1 MDHVVITK
9 GLRHLSGWKALAYAR
24 TRKTKGGD
32 VDRAR
37 RQQQVIMA
45 IRNKVFSPENFTN
58 LVLHAQELYYKFA
71 WGIFTNMSFED
82 VLRLAVLVQKVPKEN
97 IKSGVID
104 YTMVTLDNVTVNGQN
119 QEIFKPIPDKIR
131 VLRDEIFTS
140 SGALSPLAS
149 GDPVTLMKAD
159 AARVRVL
166 NGSGVGGVEARTYN
180 YLGSQGMAV
189 TEAGVADRV
198 YSNTAIVLYS
208 GKLYTLR
215 YLVTLFG
222 INSPSQIT
230 IKSDPAST
238 VDVEIRLGADWVSK
252 IPPGF

>member
-1 MDHVVITK
+1 MGGVSTLSFTINNPNPTTALTGVAFLDGFPAGMVVAKPT
-9 GLRHLSGWKALAYAR
+9 GAGTTGCGTEY
-24 TRKTKGGD
+24 
-32 VDRAR
+32 
-37 RQQQVIMA
+37 
-45 IRNKVFSPENFTN
+45 
-58 LVLHAQELYYKFA
+58 
-71 WGIFTNMSFED
+71 
-82 VLRLAVLVQKVPKEN
+82 
-97 IKSGVID
+97 IKLGVID
-104 YTMVTLDNVTVNGQN
+104 FTMVTLDNVTVNGQN
-119 QEIFKPIPDKIR
+119 QEIFKPIPDQIR

-140 SGALSPLAS
+140 SGALSPLAT

-189 TEAGVADRV
+189 TEAGVADRA

-222 INSPSQIT
+222 INSASQIT